1 MMLPHTLLSV
11 LMIFG
16 LNRWLNA
23 EITKVSPKNHNA
35 DALSTPIMN
44 GDACEAL
51 NVALNAPS
59 NDCLRVEPCNYACS
73 SDGFRQS
80 VGSLVRDLSVSG
92 RCGAVGCRV
101 VAMAEQSRKDQ
112 PQSNADYHRTSHSQH
127 GQLQPLIPLHECAHA
142 KEA

>member
-16 LNRWLNA
+16 LNRRLNA

-59 NDCLRVEPCNYACS
+59 INVPSMIA
-73 SDGFRQS
+73 
-80 VGSLVRDLSVSG
+80 
-92 RCGAVGCRV
+92 
-101 VAMAEQSRKDQ
+101 
-112 PQSNADYHRTSHSQH
+112 
-127 GQLQPLIPLHECAHA
+127 
-142 KEA
+142 